1 LSENGGIQTFSFIV
15 LLAGLFVVAIPFY
28 LTIVSAFKTDME
40 LYTRFFAIPQTLNL
54 ENFKII
60 FDKPTFL
67 TSFFNSLKIT
77 LIGLIG
83 CGIMLP
89 MAAYPISRRMRSSKI
104 YNFLYYYMLAGIFVP
119 FLVRMIPVIKL
130 LNSMNLANQTG
141 LLLIY
146 LGGATCEG
154 VFLIT
159 GYLATVPTDME
170 EAAYIDGASTFQVFT
185 KIMFPVM
192 KPIISTVLIKNCL
205 WFWNDYLLPS
215 LLLKLPEERT
225 LVLFQYNFKGEYA
238 TQYPL
243 VFACLL
249 VSMLPMMVFYFFMQ
263 KQIIGGMMAG
273 AVKG

>member
-1 LSENGGIQTFSFIV
+1 MKSQRRIQTFSFIV
-15 LLAGLFVVAIPFY
+15 LLLGLIIVAIPFY

-40 LYTRFFAIPQTLNL
+40 LYTRFFALPQTLNL
-54 ENFKII
+54 DNFKTI

-77 LIGLIG
+77 ILGLAG
-83 CGIMLP
+83 CAIMLP

-130 LNSMNLANQTG
+130 LNSMNLANQSG

-159 GYLATVPTDME
+159 GYLASVPTDME

-185 KIMFPVM
+185 QIMYPVM
-192 KPIISTVLIKNCL
+192 RPIISTVLIKNCL

-249 VSMLPMMVFYFFMQ
+249 VSMLPMMIFYFFMQ

>member
-1 LSENGGIQTFSFIV
+1 MRSQRRVQTFSFVV
-15 LLAGLFVVAIPFY
+15 LLLGLIVVAIPFY

-40 LYTRFFAIPQTLNL
+40 LYTRFFALPQTLNL
-54 ENFKII
+54 DNFKTI
-60 FDKPTFL
+60 FEKPTFL
-67 TSFFNSLKIT
+67 TSFFNSVKVTVISLV
-77 LIGLIG
+77 G

-89 MAAYPISRRMRSSKI
+89 MAAYPIARRMRTSKI
-104 YNFLYYYMLAGIFVP
+104 YSFLYYYMLAGIFVP

-130 LNSMNLANQTG
+130 LNNMNLANQTG
-141 LLLIY
+141 MILIY

-159 GYLATVPTDME
+159 GYLASVPTDME
-170 EAAYIDGASTFQVFT
+170 EAAYIDGASTLQVFT
-185 KIMFPVM
+185 QIMYPVM
-192 KPIISTVLIKNCL
+192 RPIISTVLIKNCL

-249 VSMLPMMVFYFFMQ
+249 VSMLPMMIFYFFMQ

>member
-1 LSENGGIQTFSFIV
+1 MRNQRIIRTFSFIV
-15 LLAGLFVVAIPFY
+15 LAAGLFLVMIPFY

-40 LYTRFFAIPQTLNL
+40 LYSRFFALPQTLNL
-54 ENFKII
+54 ENFKTI
-60 FDKPTFL
+60 FAKPTFL
-67 TSFFNSLKIT
+67 DSFFNSLKLTVIS
-77 LIGLIG
+77 LIG

-89 MAAYPISRRMRSSKI
+89 MASYPISRRMHTSKA
-104 YNFLYYYMLAGIFVP
+104 YHFLYYYMVAGIFVP

-141 LLLIY
+141 LVLIY

-154 VFLIT
+154 VFLMT
-159 GYLATVPTDME
+159 GYLASVPHDME

-185 KIMFPVM
+185 QIMYPVM
-192 KPIISTVLIKNCL
+192 KPIIITVLIKNCL

-225 LVLFQYNFKGEYA
+225 LVLFQYNFKGEHA

-249 VSMLPMMVFYFFMQ
+249 VSMLPMMIFYFFMQ

>member
-1 LSENGGIQTFSFIV
+1 MRKQRMIRGLTFAV
-15 LLAGLFVVAIPFY
+15 LTLGLVLVLIPFY
-28 LTIVSAFKTDME
+28 LTVVSAFKEDLE
-40 LYTRFFAIPQTLNL
+40 LYTYFFALPKTLNL
-54 ENFKII
+54 NNFKTI
-60 FDKPTFL
+60 FEKPVFL
-67 TSFFNSLKIT
+67 SSLLNSFKLT
-77 LIGLIG
+77 LISLIG
-83 CGIMLP
+83 CAILLP
-89 MAAYPISRRMRSSKI
+89 MAAYPISRRMNSSKV
-104 YNFLYYYMLAGIFVP
+104 YHFLYYYMVAGIFVP

-130 LNSMNLANQTG
+130 LNNMNLANQTG
-141 LLLIY
+141 LVLIY

-159 GYLATVPTDME
+159 GYLASIPNDME
-170 EAAYIDGASTFQVFT
+170 EAAYIDGESTFQVYT
-185 KIMFPVM
+185 RIMYPVM
-192 KPIISTVLIKNCL
+192 KPIIITVLIKNCL

-225 LVLFQYNFKGEYA
+225 LVLFQYNFKGEHA

-249 VSMLPMMVFYFFMQ
+249 VSMLPMMIFYFFMQ

>member
-1 LSENGGIQTFSFIV
+1 MKKRRYAQTVSFIV
-15 LLAGLFVVAIPFY
+15 LLLGLVVVAVPFY

-40 LYTRFFAIPQTLNL
+40 LYSHFFALPQAFNL
-54 ENFKII
+54 DNFKTI
-60 FDKPTFL
+60 FEKPTFL
-67 TSFFNSLKIT
+67 TSFFNSLKVT
-77 LIGLIG
+77 LISLVG
-83 CGIMLP
+83 CAVLLP
-89 MAAYPISRRMRSSKI
+89 MAAYPISRRMRTSKV
-104 YNFLYYYMLAGIFVP
+104 YSFLYYYMLAGIFVP

-141 LLLIY
+141 MILIY

-159 GYLATVPTDME
+159 GYLASVPTDME
-170 EAAYIDGASTFQVFT
+170 EAAYIDGANTFQVYT
-185 KIMFPVM
+185 QIMYPVM

-225 LVLFQYNFKGEYA
+225 LVLFQYNFKGEHA

-249 VSMLPMMVFYFFMQ
+249 VSMLPMMIFYFFMQ

>member
-1 LSENGGIQTFSFIV
+1 MKKQRQLQTFTFIV
-15 LLAGLFVVAIPFY
+15 LSLGLVIVAIPFY

-40 LYTRFFAIPQTLNL
+40 LYSRFFALPQKLNL
-54 ENFKII
+54 ENFKTI
-60 FDKPTFL
+60 FEKPTFL
-67 TSFFNSLKIT
+67 ISFFNSVKIT
-77 LIGLIG
+77 LLGLLG
-83 CGIMLP
+83 CAILLP
-89 MAAYPISRRMRSSKI
+89 MAAYPIARRMRTSKI
-104 YNFLYYYMLAGIFVP
+104 YSFLYYYMLAGIFVP

-130 LNSMNLANQTG
+130 LNNMNLADQNG

-170 EAAYIDGASTFQVFT
+170 EAAYIDGASTFQVYT
-185 KIMFPVM
+185 QIMYPVM

-225 LVLFQYNFKGEYA
+225 LVLFQYNFKGEHA

-249 VSMLPMMVFYFFMQ
+249 VSMLPMMIFYFFMQ

>member
-1 LSENGGIQTFSFIV
+1 MKSQRRIQTFSFIV
-15 LLAGLFVVAIPFY
+15 LLLGLIIVAIPFY

-40 LYTRFFAIPQTLNL
+40 LYTRFFALPHTLNL
-54 ENFKII
+54 DNFKTI

-77 LIGLIG
+77 LIGLAG
-83 CGIMLP
+83 CAIMLP

-159 GYLATVPTDME
+159 GYLASVPTDME

-185 KIMFPVM
+185 QIMYPVM
-192 KPIISTVLIKNCL
+192 RPIISTVLIKNCL

-249 VSMLPMMVFYFFMQ
+249 VSMLPMMIFYFFMQ
-263 KQIIGGMMAG
+263 RQIIGGMMAG

>member
-1 LSENGGIQTFSFIV
+1 MRKQRIARGFSFAV
-15 LLAGLFVVAIPFY
+15 LLLGLVVVMSPFY
-28 LTIVSAFKTDME
+28 LTIVSAFKDDLE
-40 LYTRFFAIPQTLNL
+40 LYTYFFALPKAFNL
-54 ENFKII
+54 DNFRTI
-60 FDKPTFL
+60 FAKPTFL
-67 TSFFNSLKIT
+67 NSLFNSFKLTVIS
-77 LIGLIG
+77 LIGNAL
-83 CGIMLP
+83 MLP
-89 MAAYPISRRMRSSKI
+89 MAAYAISRRMRTSKV
-104 YNFLYYYMLAGIFVP
+104 YHFMYYYMVAGIFVP

-141 LLLIY
+141 LVLIY

-159 GYLATVPTDME
+159 GYLASIPTDME
-170 EAAYIDGASTFQVFT
+170 EAAYIDGASTFQVYTF
-185 KIMFPVM
+185 IMYPVM
-192 KPIISTVLIKNCL
+192 KPIIITVLIKNCL

-225 LVLFQYNFKGEYA
+225 LVLFQYNFKGEHA

-249 VSMLPMMVFYFFMQ
+249 VSMLPMMIFYFFMQ

>member
-1 LSENGGIQTFSFIV
+1 
-15 LLAGLFVVAIPFY
+15 
-28 LTIVSAFKTDME
+28 
-40 LYTRFFAIPQTLNL
+40 
-54 ENFKII
+54 
-60 FDKPTFL
+60 
-67 TSFFNSLKIT
+67 
-77 LIGLIG
+77 
-83 CGIMLP
+83 
-89 MAAYPISRRMRSSKI
+89 MAAYPISRRMRTSKV
-104 YNFLYYYMLAGIFVP
+104 YSFLYYYMLAGIFVP

-141 LLLIY
+141 MILIY

-159 GYLATVPTDME
+159 GYLASVPTDME
-170 EAAYIDGASTFQVFT
+170 EAAYIDGTNTFQVYT
-185 KIMFPVM
+185 QIMYPVM

-225 LVLFQYNFKGEYA
+225 LVLFQYNFKGEHA

-249 VSMLPMMVFYFFMQ
+249 VSMLPMMIFYFFMQ

>member
-1 LSENGGIQTFSFIV
+1 MRSQRRIQTFSFIV
-15 LLAGLFVVAIPFY
+15 LLLGLFLVAIPFY
-28 LTIVSAFKTDME
+28 LTIVSAFKTDLE
-40 LYTRFFAIPQTLNL
+40 LYTRFFALPQALNL
-54 ENFKII
+54 DNFKTI

-77 LIGLIG
+77 LFGLIG
-83 CGIMLP
+83 CAILLP
-89 MAAYPISRRMRSSKI
+89 MAAYPISRRMRSSKV
-104 YNFLYYYMLAGIFVP
+104 YHFLYYYMLAGIFVP

-170 EAAYIDGASTFQVFT
+170 EAAYIDGATTLQVYT
-185 KIMFPVM
+185 KIMYPVM

-225 LVLFQYNFKGEYA
+225 LVLFQYNFKGEHA

-249 VSMLPMMVFYFFMQ
+249 VSMLPMMIFYFIMQ

>member
-1 LSENGGIQTFSFIV
+1 MRKQRMIRGLTFAV
-15 LLAGLFVVAIPFY
+15 LTLGLVLVLIPFY
-28 LTIVSAFKTDME
+28 LTVVSAFKEDLE
-40 LYTRFFAIPQTLNL
+40 LYTYFFALPKTLNL
-54 ENFKII
+54 NNFKTI
-60 FDKPTFL
+60 FEKPVFL
-67 TSFFNSLKIT
+67 SSLLNSFKLT
-77 LIGLIG
+77 LISLIG
-83 CGIMLP
+83 CAILLP
-89 MAAYPISRRMRSSKI
+89 MAAYPISRRMNSSKV
-104 YNFLYYYMLAGIFVP
+104 YHFLYYYMVAGIFVP

-130 LNSMNLANQTG
+130 LNNMNLANQTG
-141 LLLIY
+141 LVLIY

-159 GYLATVPTDME
+159 GYLASIPNDME
-170 EAAYIDGASTFQVFT
+170 EAAYIDGASTFQVYT
-185 KIMFPVM
+185 RIMYPVM
-192 KPIISTVLIKNCL
+192 KPIIITVLIKNCL

-225 LVLFQYNFKGEYA
+225 LVLFQYNFKGEHA

-249 VSMLPMMVFYFFMQ
+249 VSMLPMMIFYFFMQ

>member
-1 LSENGGIQTFSFIV
+1 MKKQQITRAFTFVILTLGLVMV
-15 LLAGLFVVAIPFY
+15 LIPFY
-28 LTIVSAFKTDME
+28 LTIVSAFKEDLE
-40 LYTRFFAIPQTLNL
+40 LYTHFFSLPKTLNL
-54 ENFKII
+54 SNFKAI
-60 FDKPTFL
+60 FEKPTFL

-77 LIGLIG
+77 IFGLIG
-83 CGIMLP
+83 CGILLP
-89 MAAYPISRRMRSSKI
+89 MAAYPISRRMHTSRG
-104 YNFLYYYMLAGIFVP
+104 YHCLYYYMVAGIFVP

-130 LNSMNLANQTG
+130 LNSMNLANQMG

-159 GYLATVPTDME
+159 GYLASIPTDME
-170 EAAYIDGASTFQVFT
+170 EAAYIDGASTLQVYT
-185 KIMFPVM
+185 RIMYPVM
-192 KPIISTVLIKNCL
+192 KPIIITVLIKNCL

-225 LVLFQYNFKGEYA
+225 LVLFQYNFKGEHA

-249 VSMLPMMVFYFFMQ
+249 VSMLPMMIFYFFMQ

>member
-1 LSENGGIQTFSFIV
+1 MRSQRRIQMFSFTV
-15 LLAGLFVVAIPFY
+15 LLLGLFVVAIPFY

-40 LYTRFFAIPQTLNL
+40 LYTRFFALPQTLNL
-54 ENFKII
+54 DNFKTI
-60 FDKPTFL
+60 FDKPTFM

-77 LIGLIG
+77 LIGLVG

-130 LNSMNLANQTG
+130 LNAMNLANQTG

-185 KIMFPVM
+185 QIMYPVM
-192 KPIISTVLIKNCL
+192 RPIISTVLIKNCL